1 MANNSQAAQYVFSR
15 PNGVS
20 LGTTKFQVIQL
31 GPSKKHTLSTS
42 GGVGGGGHGSSKSEM
57 ICSVATGRVE
67 VRVEGEKFSIGEH
80 GMWRVRG
87 GEGCVVRNK
96 GDEEAV
102 VHITALDGS

>member
-1 MANNSQAAQYVFSR
+1 
-15 PNGVS
+15 
-20 LGTTKFQVIQL
+20 
-31 GPSKKHTLSTS
+31 
-42 GGVGGGGHGSSKSEM
+42 M